1 MSNPQVRSTAPAA
14 DGDGAKVW
22 VVHRD
27 DNVGTVVGADVPE
40 AGPVPLAGAAQG
52 RVDVSEPVPYGH
64 KVALRQLAA
73 GEEIIKYGVAVGR
86 LSGPVAAGRHVHVHN
101 LESQRGRGD
110 LAGPR

>member
-1 MSNPQVRSTAPAA
+1 MSKPQVPSTAPAT
-14 DGDGAKVW
+14 DGGDAKIW

-27 DNVGTVVGADVPE
+27 DNVGTVVGGDVLA
-40 AGPVPLAGAAQG
+40 AGPVPLAGSGQG
-52 RVDVSEPVPYGH
+52 RVDVAEPVPYGH

-86 LSGPVAAGRHVHVHN
+86 LSGAVAAGRHVHVHN

-110 LAGPR
+110 LAGPC